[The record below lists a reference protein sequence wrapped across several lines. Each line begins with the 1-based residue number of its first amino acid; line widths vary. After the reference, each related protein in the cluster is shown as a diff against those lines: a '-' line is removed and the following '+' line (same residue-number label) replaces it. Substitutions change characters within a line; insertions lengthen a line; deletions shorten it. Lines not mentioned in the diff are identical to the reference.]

1 MGRITEALMLS
12 FKPPNAKT
20 KQRSL
25 TSELKDVLVKKPPV
39 IKTYVNTST
48 IYGINNIKLR

>member
-25 TSELKDVLVKKPPV
+25 TSELKDVLVKKPPL
-39 IKTYVNTST
+39 S
-48 IYGINNIKLR
+48 KLMLTPVPFMV

>member
-12 FKPPNAKT
+12 FKPPNTKT